1 MLKKYLPKFNALLLG
16 IILAQILIYHKFLA
30 LSIVFWVTTSIVNLI
45 LNKPKLRWNNLR
57 FLFVVLYVLYIV
69 GVFYSIN
76 KSNAMFDLEVKMS
89 LVIFPLFISFTNYT
103 VAHIRLLLY
112 VFIGGAI
119 LSILLL
125 LGNATIN
132 YLETGASGFF
142 FYNRLSPVVHPS
154 YFSFYMNV
162 IMMLLIYDYT
172 TGKLNL
178 FKRYVHI
185 IIFTFFTLFIA
196 LLTAKIALLTTFV
209 LLCILLG
216 YWVKNSK
223 WTAVL
228 LFAVG
233 SLGLFGTIYTQSDFA
248 KERINDFFNA
258 FELKGTE
265 RYLYSTGLRRAIW
278 QNAWDLYSEKPILGY
293 GTGDVTDN
301 LMVKYAQ
308 NNNLNALDK
317 RLNTHNQFLQTAIAI
332 GLGGLICM
340 VLLMLIP
347 LLYFRRNILFAG
359 FVVMTIFF
367 LLTESAFETQA
378 GVIGILL
385 LYSLLSVNPLAENK
399 NNKVQS
405 Y

>member
-30 LSIVFWVTTSIVNLI
+30 LSIVLWVTTSIVNLI

-258 FELKGTE
+258 F
-265 RYLYSTGLRRAIW
+265 
-278 QNAWDLYSEKPILGY
+278 
-293 GTGDVTDN
+293 
-301 LMVKYAQ
+301 
-308 NNNLNALDK
+308 
-317 RLNTHNQFLQTAIAI
+317 
-332 GLGGLICM
+332 
-340 VLLMLIP
+340 
-347 LLYFRRNILFAG
+347 
-359 FVVMTIFF
+359 
-367 LLTESAFETQA
+367 
-378 GVIGILL
+378 
-385 LYSLLSVNPLAENK
+385 
-399 NNKVQS
+399 
-405 Y
+405 